1 MKVVL
6 DTNVLVSGLLNP
18 YGSTGEVLQLLV
30 KGTIVVCYDN
40 RIFKEYEEV
49 LARPKFRFS
58 KELRG
63 DLLDFISAAGVMS
76 IGSPLAKALIDPHD
90 EKFLE
95 IALAGGVEYLITGN
109 ARHFPAAAFRAVK
122 IVSPKEFIEAMRKQ

>member
-30 KGTIVVCYDN
+30 KGAIVACYDN

-49 LARPKFRFS
+49 LARPKFHFS
-58 KELRG
+58 KELTG
-63 DLLDFISAAGVMS
+63 DLLDFIKSAGMMS

-95 IALAGGVEYLITGN
+95 IVLAGGAEYLITGN
-109 ARHFPAAAFRAVK
+109 ARHFPASVSGTVK
-122 IVSPKEFIEAMRKQ
+122 IVSPKEFIEIMRKQ